1 LATTFLSTINGV
13 APYGPASLAGV
24 TKGSSTVAAAAVQV
38 ELNTTIC
45 PNLSLSDA
53 LAQLQ
58 AIENYMRVNAATI
71 GLIIP

>member
-1 LATTFLSTINGV
+1 MATIFLSTINGV
-13 APYGPASLAGV
+13 PPYGPASNVGV

-53 LAQLQ
+53 VRQLD
-58 AIENYMRVNAATI
+58 AIKNYILSNASTI
-71 GLIIP
+71 GLIYP